1 MLKSYL
7 LSILIFGIFACN
19 QGTKDPNAPQPTMS
33 KKETK
38 HYLALGDSYTIG
50 EGVAEADRYPNQL
63 VDLLNAQN
71 ESLWA
76 EPKIIAKTGWT
87 VDELEEGINKE
98 TLENEP
104 YDLVTLSI
112 GVNNQ
117 YRGRDVEE
125 YEIEFEKMLLRAMG
139 FAGNLP
145 DHVYVLSIPDW
156 GITPFASEN
165 NKDAVQVAKE
175 IDAYNAAKKEICDR
189 YGVTYI
195 DITEEYRAIGAQ
207 EEMLVEDQLHPS
219 GKIYASWAQKL
230 KEAINPE

>member
-7 LSILIFGIFACN
+7 LSTLLVGIFACN
-19 QGTKDPNAPQPTMS
+19 QGTKNPNSTQTSMTE
-33 KKETK
+33 KETK

-50 EGVAEADRYPNQL
+50 EGVAEAERYPNQL
-63 VDLLNAQN
+63 VDLLNAQS
-71 ESLWA
+71 EQLWA

-87 VDELEEGINKE
+87 VDELEKGINRA

-117 YRGRDVEE
+117 YRGRDVAE
-125 YEIEFEKMLLRAMG
+125 YKIEFEKMLLRAMG

-165 NKDAVQVAKE
+165 DKNAAQVAQE
-175 IDAYNAAKKEICDR
+175 IDSYNAAKKEICEQ

-195 DITEEYRAIGAQ
+195 DITEGYRAIGAQ
-207 EEMLVEDQLHPS
+207 EDMLVEDQLHPS
-219 GKIYASWAQKL
+219 GKIYARWAQKL
-230 KEAINPE
+230 KEAINPV